1 MVSEE
6 KIFVKC
12 WRMDDGV
19 TGILLAH
26 PWAFG
31 SGELKIV
38 NFQVYIS
45 QLVKQEKFVGGFMKR
60 WSRQVKYPKEWQ
72 LKFGTSYSDP
82 PEQLPRHQLQT
93 DVFSWRND
101 IIMFKENF
109 NNYCLAK
116 IISVN
121 FSFFLFSCQ
130 ADLKKMLGFRAP
142 TYPPKTGPTQKML
155 LSFCESFFYFFVFL

>member
-12 WRMDDGV
+12 WRTDDGV

-82 PEQLPRHQLQT
+82 SEQLPRHQLQT

-101 IIMFKENF
+101 FIMFKENF
-109 NNYCLAK
+109 NNYCLTK

-130 ADLKKMLGFRAP
+130 ADLKKNVGFP
-142 TYPPKTGPTQKML
+142 CSYLPTQNRPYPKNVI
-155 LSFCESFFYFFVFL
+155 VFLKIFF